1 MSGRVFCSR
10 DKGRIDKTFMISRS
24 WLMSLFESTAGK
36 TKCIY
41 EKWQRSQGCT
51 RQLTKALPCPWEEI
65 RKSRPQKRT
74 NQFSGFV
81 TMPSEEKKDHTLH
94 IFWYQRRERIWK
106 NIIISGEND
115 KAKPPEQSKED
126 IRRCQLFIIPKT
138 TLLLWDRGGFR
149 LNLNLCTRCC
159 SWLALS
165 LCLQRSMPPMF
176 CHS

>member
-1 MSGRVFCSR
+1 MAKEVQTKRILLLKKLKLSIKLQNGIKQMATKLGMFSVTHESVTVPVGR
-10 DKGRIDKTFMISRS
+10 DKKIR
-24 WLMSLFESTAGK
+24 TA
-36 TKCIY
+36 
-41 EKWQRSQGCT
+41 
-51 RQLTKALPCPWEEI
+51 
-65 RKSRPQKRT
+65 KRT
-74 NQFSGFV
+74 NQFSGFI

-94 IFWYQRRERIWK
+94 IFWYQQRERIWK
-106 NIIISGEND
+106 NVIISGEND
-115 KAKPPEQSKED
+115 KAKPPKQSKEG